1 MIQFTGYDLLWLFFI
16 YSFVGWGLE
25 TAAATFMH
33 RKFSNRG
40 LVNGPLCILY
50 GVGAVAMSV
59 GLQELTGL
67 WLFLFASLYA
77 AVTEFVAGKL
87 IERFY
92 HKRWWDYSKSKW
104 NLDGYICLPVS
115 LIKGALGYVVVKYAN
130 RWVFR
135 LLAILPQLLVHIVL
149 LVLIGVLVVDVL
161 ASYLLVTGKSRHP
174 EKWLEANNKI
184 DRFRIRLGNKISDS
198 IEKRMTKAYPKAS
211 FVEKVTKDKTIFAKG
226 CDFYKIVMLF
236 FVGAFLGDITETI
249 FCRITAGVWMSR
261 SSVVWG
267 DFSIVWGLAIA
278 AVTALLYKYRNRSQ
292 QFLFWMGTFLG
303 GAYEY
308 ICSVFTEIV
317 FGTVFW
323 DYSDIPFNLGG
334 RINLLYCF
342 FWGFAAVAWFK
353 IFYPPVSR
361 LIEKIPVKIGKIITW
376 LLIIFMLADGIISSA
391 ALARYNARSNGIE
404 AANSFESWVDEHF
417 DDGRMAQV
425 YPKAKKVD

>member
-1 MIQFTGYDLLWLFFI
+1 MIKIGN
-16 YSFVGWGLE
+16 GLC
-25 TAAATFMH
+25 M
-33 RKFSNRG
+33 S
-40 LVNGPLCILY
+40 LY
-50 GVGAVAMSV
+50 GMLP
-59 GLQELTGL
+59 GLI
-67 WLFLFASLYA
+67 SR
-77 AVTEFVAGKL
+77 
-87 IERFY
+87 I
-92 HKRWWDYSKSKW
+92 
-104 NLDGYICLPVS
+104 I
-115 LIKGALGYVVVKYAN
+115 
-130 RWVFR
+130 
-135 LLAILPQLLVHIVL
+135 ILVL
-149 LVLIGVLVVDVL
+149 LGFLAVDAIATL
-161 ASYLLVTGKSRHP
+161 TILFGHSKNP
-174 EKWLEANNKI
+174 ERWIAADRDIDSATKKLGAKI
-184 DRFRIRLGNKISDS
+184 DDVVNRRI
-198 IEKRMTKAYPKAS
+198 TKAYPQKQHTESEEAHP
-211 FVEKVTKDKTIFAKG
+211 EIFAYG
-226 CDFYKIVMLF
+226 CSFYKIVLLF
-236 FVGAFLGDITETI
+236 FIGAFLGDITETI
-249 FCRITAGVWMSR
+249 FCRITAGYWMSR

-376 LLIIFMLADGIISSA
+376 LLIIFMLADGIVSSA

-404 AANSFESWVDEHF
+404 AENSFESWVDKHF
-417 DDGRMAQV
+417 DDERMAQV
-425 YPKAKKVD
+425 YPKAKKVG

>member
-1 MIQFTGYDLLWLFFI
+1 MIKIGN
-16 YSFVGWGLE
+16 GLC
-25 TAAATFMH
+25 M
-33 RKFSNRG
+33 S
-40 LVNGPLCILY
+40 LY
-50 GVGAVAMSV
+50 GMLP
-59 GLQELTGL
+59 GLI
-67 WLFLFASLYA
+67 SR
-77 AVTEFVAGKL
+77 
-87 IERFY
+87 I
-92 HKRWWDYSKSKW
+92 
-104 NLDGYICLPVS
+104 I
-115 LIKGALGYVVVKYAN
+115 
-130 RWVFR
+130 
-135 LLAILPQLLVHIVL
+135 ILVL
-149 LVLIGVLVVDVL
+149 LGFLAVDAIATL
-161 ASYLLVTGKSRHP
+161 TILFGHSKNPERWIAADRDIDSVTKKLG
-174 EKWLEANNKI
+174 AKI
-184 DRFRIRLGNKISDS
+184 DDVVNRRI
-198 IEKRMTKAYPKAS
+198 TKAYPQKQHTESEEAHP
-211 FVEKVTKDKTIFAKG
+211 EIFAYG
-226 CDFYKIVMLF
+226 CSFYKIVLLF
-236 FVGAFLGDITETI
+236 FIGAFLGDITETI
-249 FCRITAGVWMSR
+249 FCRITAGYWMSR

-376 LLIIFMLADGIISSA
+376 LLIIFMLADGIVSSA

-404 AANSFESWVDEHF
+404 AENSFESWVDKHF
-417 DDGRMAQV
+417 DDERMAQV
-425 YPKAKKVD
+425 YPKAKKVG